1 MLPEKGTLRAAWQ
14 VFLHDLHLRRSVPL
28 AEKYNGAQRIAYT
41 LIVLIAAAE
50 VVTGLA
56 IYKPAQLGWLTHLL
70 GGYQSARWMHFWL
83 MMAIVGFFAI
93 HVVQVMM
100 AGWSNFRSMVTGLEP
115 VRPEVEESEVA
126 P

>member
-1 MLPEKGTLRAAWQ
+1 M
-14 VFLHDLHLRRSVPL
+14 PL

-41 LIVLIAAAE
+41 LIILIAAAE

-70 GGYQSARWMHFWL
+70 GGYQSAKWMHFWL
-83 MMAIVGFFAI
+83 MMAIVGFFVI
-93 HVVQVMM
+93 HVVQVML
-100 AGWSNFRSMVTGLEP
+100 AGWSNFQSMVTGLGAVP
-115 VRPEVEESEVA
+115 VEAEKSEVA